1 MKTFRLSLYFLFFLG
16 ILNINAQTKSELQI
30 GFAQPL
36 GDFAD
41 YDYNDA
47 IGSGSGAA
55 SSGFY
60 LGYKSLTPLGSKELH
75 WTISAGIM
83 YNALNSDYQS
93 DYEDYLKAFDLYTS
107 GLESSFSKYVNIPI
121 LVGLQYETVI
131 SSNTKLFG
139 EIAIGI
145 NYLKLTDMSFSWDY
159 YESGHTYNCDLA
171 MTFKPSIQLGYK
183 IGGGILIND
192 KYSIGISYLGLGS
205 HKLKFKID
213 SSVDSETVE
222 GDELRFDQ
230 ALSIS
235 SLNISLGIRL

>member
-1 MKTFRLSLYFLFFLG
+1 MKTFRLSLCFLFFLG
-16 ILNINAQTKSELQI
+16 ILNLNAQTKSELQI

-41 YDYNDA
+41 DDYNNA
-47 IGSGSGAA
+47 IMSGSGAA
-55 SSGFY
+55 ASGFY
-60 LGYKSLTPLGSKELH
+60 LGYKSLTPLGSKELF

-83 YNALNSDYQS
+83 YNALNSDFQS
-93 DYEDYLKAFDLYTS
+93 DTEDELKASEIYTS

-131 SSNTKLFG
+131 FSKTKLFG
-139 EIAIGI
+139 EVGIGI
-145 NYLKLTDMSFSWDY
+145 NYLNMSKMSFSWDY
-159 YESGHTYNCDLA
+159 YESGHTYDCGLT

-183 IGGGILIND
+183 LGGGILIND

-205 HKLKFKID
+205 HKLKYVASNSID
-213 SSVDSETVE
+213 GES
-222 GDELRFDQ
+222 DESDEARFDP

-235 SLNISLGIRL
+235 SLNLSLGIRF

>member
-1 MKTFRLSLYFLFFLG
+1 MKTFRLSFYILFFIG

-41 YDYNDA
+41 YDYYDD
-47 IGSGSGAA
+47 ITSGSGAA
-55 SSGFY
+55 ASGFY
-60 LGYKSLTPLGSKELH
+60 LGYKSLTPLGSKKLF

-93 DYEDYLKAFDLYTS
+93 DTEDGIKALEIYTS

-131 SSNTKLFG
+131 SSNTKFFG
-139 EIAIGI
+139 EVGIGI
-145 NYLKLTDMSFSWDY
+145 NYLKMSDMSFSWDY
-159 YESGHTYNCDLA
+159 YQSGHTYDCEA
-171 MTFKPSIQLGYK
+171 TMTFKPSIQLGYK

-205 HKLKFKID
+205 HKLKYITD
-213 SSVDSETVE
+213 SSVDGESGESVE
-222 GDELRFDQ
+222 ERFDQ

-235 SLNISLGIRL
+235 CLNISLGIRL